1 MLQKGEE
8 EDEKRE
14 EAIASN
20 PSLQPNFKPK
30 RVTQDQLSKL
40 QWVISLLCKDGRVR
54 ILHRLLVR
62 LACSYELFSHEV
74 VDLSSKKC
82 KGIAEGI
89 VVKDMHSLADCGLH
103 LVSYLLSI
111 IKGEPF
117 FLMESHDGVLGMC
130 GVELH
135 KRRLQI
141 KSKIH
146 KKSKDGTSKSHGKD
160 LKNKDTG
167 TNIEDSGAPDLKP
180 LDDNASFSTPQ
191 ENVSAHHSE
200 KKRQKLH
207 WGLDTKE
214 RWERKANM

>member
-20 PSLQPNFKPK
+20 PSLQPDFKPK

-40 QWVISLLCKDGRVR
+40 Q
-54 ILHRLLVR
+54 
-62 LACSYELFSHEV
+62 
-74 VDLSSKKC
+74 
-82 KGIAEGI
+82 
-89 VVKDMHSLADCGLH
+89 
-103 LVSYLLSI
+103 
-111 IKGEPF
+111 
-117 FLMESHDGVLGMC
+117 
-130 GVELH
+130 ELH

-146 KKSKDGTSKSHGKD
+146 KKSKDLKS
-160 LKNKDTG
+160 KDTG

-191 ENVSAHHSE
+191 DNVSAHHSE

>member
-1 MLQKGEE
+1 MEAGRTP
-8 EDEKRE
+8 EDTSTRE
-14 EAIASN
+14 EG
-20 PSLQPNFKPK
+20 
-30 RVTQDQLSKL
+30 
-40 QWVISLLCKDGRVR
+40 KDR

-89 VVKDMHSLADCGLH
+89 VVKDMHSLADYGLH

-117 FLMESHDGVLGMC
+117 FLMESHDGVL
-130 GVELH
+130 ELH
-135 KRRLQI
+135 KRRLQL

-146 KKSKDGTSKSHGKD
+146 KKSKDGTGKSHGKD
-160 LKNKDTG
+160 LKSKDTA
-167 TNIEDSGAPDLKP
+167 TNIEDSGVPDLKP
-180 LDDNASFSTPQ
+180 LDDNANFSAPQ
-191 ENVSAHHSE
+191 DNVSAHHSE

>member
-1 MLQKGEE
+1 MLKKGEE

-40 QWVISLLCKDGRVR
+40 Q
-54 ILHRLLVR
+54 
-62 LACSYELFSHEV
+62 
-74 VDLSSKKC
+74 
-82 KGIAEGI
+82 
-89 VVKDMHSLADCGLH
+89 
-103 LVSYLLSI
+103 
-111 IKGEPF
+111 
-117 FLMESHDGVLGMC
+117 
-130 GVELH
+130 ELH

-146 KKSKDGTSKSHGKD
+146 KKSKDGTGKSHGKD
-160 LKNKDTG
+160 LKSKDTG

-191 ENVSAHHSE
+191 DNVSAHHSE

>member
-1 MLQKGEE
+1 MLQEAEE

-20 PSLQPNFKPK
+20 PSLQPNFKPQ

-40 QWVISLLCKDGRVR
+40 Q
-54 ILHRLLVR
+54 
-62 LACSYELFSHEV
+62 
-74 VDLSSKKC
+74 
-82 KGIAEGI
+82 
-89 VVKDMHSLADCGLH
+89 
-103 LVSYLLSI
+103 
-111 IKGEPF
+111 
-117 FLMESHDGVLGMC
+117 
-130 GVELH
+130 ELH

-146 KKSKDGTSKSHGKD
+146 KKSKDGTGKSHGKD
-160 LKNKDTG
+160 LKSKKSHGKDLKSKDTG

-191 ENVSAHHSE
+191 DNVSAHHSE